1 MGQME
6 VLGEVKRMDLK
17 TRVSATL
24 CEWMHS
30 GRGCLRASTRLERF
44 SWWHVQIR

>member
-17 TRVSATL
+17 LGISTTLLRVDAKLKGLSK
-24 CEWMHS
+24 H
-30 GRGCLRASTRLERF
+30 F
-44 SWWHVQIR
+44 K